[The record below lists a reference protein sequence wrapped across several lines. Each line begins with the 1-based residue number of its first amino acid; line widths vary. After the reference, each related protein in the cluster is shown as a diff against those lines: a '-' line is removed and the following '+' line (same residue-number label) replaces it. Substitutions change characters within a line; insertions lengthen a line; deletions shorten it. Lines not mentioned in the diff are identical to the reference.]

1 MTDEQRIVSN
11 ALYDLAMTLT
21 DQRVKHVDSLIER
34 FCVLAGIPFPPEK
47 GDE

>member
-1 MTDEQRIVSN
+1 MTDDQRIVSS

-21 DQRVKHVDSLIER
+21 DQRVKNVDALIER
-34 FCVLAGIPFPPEK
+34 FCVLAGIPYPPEK